1 MGQVL
6 HGSATTT
13 EAIRRAIQRSQESVR
28 ALAQRHGISPTTVQ
42 KWRKRETA
50 ADAAMGPKQPCSPV
64 LAPEQEAAIV
74 AFRRHTLLPLDDCL
88 YALQPTIPAL
98 TRSSLH
104 RCLQRHGIS
113 RLPQTEGDK
122 PDKKRFKAYPIGYFH
137 IDIAEV
143 STEQGKLRLF
153 VAIDRTSKFAF
164 ARLVESAGKMEAAEF
179 LRDLVEAVPYAIHTV
194 LTDNGI
200 PAKPQSGL
208 RAFTSRARDIWDS
221 QHIFDRVCDEH
232 GIEHRLTKVN
242 HPWTNG
248 QVERMN
254 RTLKEA
260 TVKRC
265 HYGSHGELRAH
276 LQLFLDAYNH
286 ARRLKALRGLTPYE
300 FTCRAWT
307 QEPERFRI
315 DPSHHT
321 PGLNT

>member
-50 ADAAMGPKQPCSPV
+50 VDAAMGPKQPCSPV
-64 LAPEQEAAIV
+64 LTPEQEAAIV

-88 YALQPTIPAL
+88 YALQPTIPVL

-200 PAKPQSGL
+200 Q
-208 RAFTSRARDIWDS
+208 FTNRARDIWDS

-260 TVKRC
+260 TVKRY
-265 HYGSHGELRAH
+265 HYGSHDELRAH
-276 LQLFLDAYNH
+276 LQLFLQAYNH

-307 QEPERFRI
+307 QEPQRFKI